1 MNELRDVEAQ
11 LVPLDSL
18 KAYDGNAKRHDS
30 DNIDAIANSISEFGF
45 RNPILAWHNED
56 GVPEIVAGHGR
67 AAAAKKL
74 RMEQVPVIFVDDLTD
89 AQRRMLTLADNQT
102 TLMTGWDDQTLQEEL
117 DALTDVFDVAGFG
130 FDIDEIIGD
139 DGVEVTEDEPDD
151 DAEDRVKPGELWRM
165 GGHVLLCGDST
176 DADGIARLM
185 SAMPEVGGAA
195 GADLLLTDPPYNV
208 ALGQHDRPSE
218 AKQLHRRTDG
228 LVIAND
234 SWADDECF
242 VEFLRS
248 ALTSAMAAL
257 RPGAAFYVWY
267 ASMQSANFLEA
278 AKLAQMEVKQIL
290 VWAKNTFAL
299 GRQDYQLRHE
309 LCLYGWKGG
318 SAHYFTDSR
327 KESTVITDD
336 RNPDSMSKSEL
347 VDFVYDL
354 LAQKGA
360 TTVLEFD
367 KPTRSELHPT
377 MKPVSLFAYQIMN
390 STRRG
395 ETVLDVFGGSGT
407 SVVACEQTGRHCAC
421 VELDPHYAS
430 VIVDRWEKLT
440 GGKAEKIEE

>member
-195 GADLLLTDPPYNV
+195 CADLLLTDPPYNV

-248 ALTSAMAAL
+248 ALTSAMVAL

-267 ASMQSANFLEA
+267 ASTQSANFLEA

-299 GRQDYQLRHE
+299 GRQDYQWRHE

>member
-117 DALTDVFDVAGFG
+117 DALTDVFDVAGLG

-208 ALGQHDRPSE
+208 ALGQHDGPSE
-218 AKQLHRRTDG
+218 AKRLHRRTDG

-267 ASMQSANFLEA
+267 APTQSANFLEA

-299 GRQDYQLRHE
+299 GRQDYQWRHE

>member
-1 MNELRDVEAQ
+1 LNELRDVEAQ

-195 GADLLLTDPPYNV
+195 SADLLLTDPPYNV

-267 ASMQSANFLEA
+267 ASTQSANFLEA

-299 GRQDYQLRHE
+299 GRQDYQWRHE
-309 LCLYGWKGG
+309 PCLYGWKGG

>member
-267 ASMQSANFLEA
+267 ASTQSANFLEA

-299 GRQDYQLRHE
+299 GRQDYQWRHE

>member
-267 ASMQSANFLEA
+267 ASTQSANFLKA

-299 GRQDYQLRHE
+299 GRQDYQWRHE
-309 LCLYGWKGG
+309 PCLYGWKGG

>member
-267 ASMQSANFLEA
+267 ASTQSANFLEA

-290 VWAKNTFAL
+290 VWAKNTFVL
-299 GRQDYQLRHE
+299 GRQDYQWRHE

>member
-195 GADLLLTDPPYNV
+195 GADLLLTDPPYNM

-267 ASMQSANFLEA
+267 ATTQSANFLEA

-299 GRQDYQLRHE
+299 GRQDYQWRHE

>member
-1 MNELRDVEAQ
+1 LNELRDVEAQ

-267 ASMQSANFLEA
+267 ASAQSANFLEA

-299 GRQDYQLRHE
+299 GRQDYQWRHE

>member
-299 GRQDYQLRHE
+299 GRQDYQWRHE

>member
-248 ALTSAMAAL
+248 ALTGAMAAL

-267 ASMQSANFLEA
+267 ASTQSANFLEA

-299 GRQDYQLRHE
+299 GRQDYQWRHE
-309 LCLYGWKGG
+309 PCLYGWKGG

>member
-1 MNELRDVEAQ
+1 MNELRNVEAQ

-67 AAAAKKL
+67 AAAAKRL

-267 ASMQSANFLEA
+267 ASTQSANFLEA

-299 GRQDYQLRHE
+299 GRQDYQWRHE

-367 KPTRSELHPT
+367 KPTRSDLHPT

>member
-89 AQRRMLTLADNQT
+89 AQRRMLTLSDNQT

-185 SAMPEVGGAA
+185 SAMPEVGGGCGCRHA
-195 GADLLLTDPPYNV
+195 T
-208 ALGQHDRPSE
+208 DRPTAQRGS
-218 AKQLHRRTDG
+218 R
-228 LVIAND
+228 
-234 SWADDECF
+234 
-242 VEFLRS
+242 
-248 ALTSAMAAL
+248 AA
-257 RPGAAFYVWY
+257 
-267 ASMQSANFLEA
+267 
-278 AKLAQMEVKQIL
+278 
-290 VWAKNTFAL
+290 
-299 GRQDYQLRHE
+299 
-309 LCLYGWKGG
+309 
-318 SAHYFTDSR
+318 
-327 KESTVITDD
+327 
-336 RNPDSMSKSEL
+336 
-347 VDFVYDL
+347 
-354 LAQKGA
+354 
-360 TTVLEFD
+360 
-367 KPTRSELHPT
+367 
-377 MKPVSLFAYQIMN
+377 
-390 STRRG
+390 
-395 ETVLDVFGGSGT
+395 
-407 SVVACEQTGRHCAC
+407 
-421 VELDPHYAS
+421 
-430 VIVDRWEKLT
+430 
-440 GGKAEKIEE
+440 

>member
-195 GADLLLTDPPYNV
+195 GADMLLTDPPYNV

-218 AKQLHRRTDG
+218 AKQLHRSTDG

-248 ALTSAMAAL
+248 ALTSAMVAL

-299 GRQDYQLRHE
+299 GRQDYQWRHE

>member
-267 ASMQSANFLEA
+267 ASAQSANFLEA

-299 GRQDYQLRHE
+299 GRQDYQWRHE

>member
-151 DAEDRVKPGELWRM
+151 DAEDRVKHGELWRM

-195 GADLLLTDPPYNV
+195 GADMLLTDPPYNV

-218 AKQLHRRTDG
+218 AKQLHRSTDG

-248 ALTSAMAAL
+248 ALTSAMVAL

-299 GRQDYQLRHE
+299 GRQDYQWRHE

-336 RNPDSMSKSEL
+336 RNPDNMSKSEL